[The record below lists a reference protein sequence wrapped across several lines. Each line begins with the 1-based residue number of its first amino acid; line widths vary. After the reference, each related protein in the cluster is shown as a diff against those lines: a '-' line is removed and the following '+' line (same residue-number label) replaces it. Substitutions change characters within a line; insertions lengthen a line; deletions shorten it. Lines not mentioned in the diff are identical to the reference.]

1 MPAAVRR
8 RTVSVAA
15 VMSLAIV
22 ATSCSTGS
30 APRAA
35 SGDGVRSSTAAPAG
49 GPALGG
55 GENAGGG
62 GRSVSQAV
70 PQILDFS
77 APLVGGG
84 TLEGSDLAGAPVAFW
99 FWAPW

>member
-1 MPAAVRR
+1 M
-8 RTVSVAA
+8 
-15 VMSLAIV
+15 
-22 ATSCSTGS
+22 
-30 APRAA
+30 
-35 SGDGVRSSTAAPAG
+35 
-49 GPALGG
+49 
-55 GENAGGG
+55 
-62 GRSVSQAV
+62 SQAV